1 MTSDFVNQLRAMGH
15 GHAGVNDPIQL
26 QIHGVTTA
34 MIQRLQAA
42 DYKNF
47 STDQLVQLKIHGVVE

>member
-1 MTSDFVNQLRAMGH
+1 
-15 GHAGVNDPIQL
+15 
-26 QIHGVTTA
+26 

>member
-1 MTSDFVNQLRAMGH
+1 MGH